1 MEMEL
6 GLAGLVTIGFG
17 VGSVLYGL
25 LRLVELKLVNWGK
38 R

>member
-6 GLAGLVTIGFG
+6 GLAGLVTIGIG
-17 VGSVLYGL
+17 AGAILYGI
-25 LRLVELKLVNWGK
+25 LKLLEIKLVSLAG